1 MIYLYINKDM
11 KHPRDFIKNTLREF
25 LNENQIDQI
34 RNTGLSLNNKIQG
47 GFLNKKQAEDLQKE
61 IESNYDDG
69 IIKFGQ
75 DSNDIRKSLYNYH
88 NPLAEKNINGVN
100 LRITDGLI
108 EGELYSNN
116 RRKTY
121 LLYADGNIVG
131 KFYKVNDIKKAI
143 KYIEI
148 NDIEFLNKIDENLIN
163 QFGEEEINNRIK
175 KNFLRFLKIRY
186 EYISSY
192 FTNQFNINDLEI
204 IFNSFQVLNL
214 PISKN
219 NCNTIEKLVDVKK
232 DKFFIKNLYENLK
245 NSSQNFKTKINNE
258 VVSICFNNK
267 TFKLIE
273 DKIISY
279 IEKKTESDFNKLIYG
294 KIN

>member
-1 MIYLYINKDM
+1 MNNQQIYFFQNLGNLIMAYKILIVIMIFVFDLSYSEIIYD
-11 KHPRDFIKNTLREF
+11 KNNITISQIE
-25 LNENQIDQI
+25 LNEYH
-34 RNTGLSLNNKIQG
+34 KI
-47 GFLNKKQAEDLQKE
+47 FEE
-61 IESNYDDG
+61 NY
-69 IIKFGQ
+69 
-75 DSNDIRKSLYNYH
+75 
-88 NPLAEKNINGVN
+88 NINLTKN
-100 LRITDGLI
+100 DTLKRIILM
-108 EGELYSNN
+108 
-116 RRKTY
+116 
-121 LLYADGNIVG
+121 
-131 KFYKVNDIKKAI
+131 KKAI

-148 NDIEFLNKIDENLIN
+148 NDMEFLNKIDENLIN

-204 IFNSFQVLNL
+204 IFNSFQDLKL

>member
-1 MIYLYINKDM
+1 MNNQQIYFFQNLGNLIMVYKILIVIIIFVFDLSYSEIIY
-11 KHPRDFIKNTLREF
+11 DKNNITISQIE
-25 LNENQIDQI
+25 LNEYH
-34 RNTGLSLNNKIQG
+34 KI
-47 GFLNKKQAEDLQKE
+47 FEE
-61 IESNYDDG
+61 NY
-69 IIKFGQ
+69 
-75 DSNDIRKSLYNYH
+75 
-88 NPLAEKNINGVN
+88 NINLTKN
-100 LRITDGLI
+100 DTLKRIILM
-108 EGELYSNN
+108 
-116 RRKTY
+116 
-121 LLYADGNIVG
+121 
-131 KFYKVNDIKKAI
+131 KKAI

-148 NDIEFLNKIDENLIN
+148 NDTEFLNKIDENLIN

-204 IFNSFQVLNL
+204 IFNSFQDLKL